1 MDSMGAAG
9 IPSAPVAASPYLGL
23 YAGGKGRKPAEY
35 GRKRR
40 MGSADASGG
49 DELLIQFIRLPKF
62 IIPDPVF
69 AQVRSD
75 SQKPG
80 FFMIL
85 TFFLLPGEEIT
96 SYPACFT

>member
-9 IPSAPVAASPYLGL
+9 ISPAPGAASPYLGL

-49 DELLIQFIRLPKF
+49 DERPGGN
-62 IIPDPVF
+62 D
-69 AQVRSD
+69 SD
-75 SQKPG
+75 
-80 FFMIL
+80 
-85 TFFLLPGEEIT
+85 
-96 SYPACFT
+96 